1 MSDKEWEGW
10 NSPGDNNQLY
20 VDVCSQAA
28 VDDDVFAKF
37 KSIEAYTNV
46 LEHVSKDQG
55 IWYLETILEM
65 TNDLNANLEE
75 FKEND
80 KYGNPSILGDY
91 PEIGVISP
99 TTLRYIKNTFDMASL
114 VGETQLSRIVEV
126 GGGYGGLCKTLSVV
140 CDFDEYILIDLP
152 QVIKLQDRYLSNFP
166 DLHKKCIFVPCTETE
181 EIKDVDLFISNYAL
195 AECDDETQA
204 MYFDKLIANSK
215 FAYLVYNVVNFREYK
230 LANFIKKLEEIFK
243 VTTSKDLENQCLY
256 AKR

>member
-80 KYGNPSILGDY
+80 KYGNPAILGDY

-114 VGETQLSRIVEV
+114 VGETPLSRIVEV

-152 QVIKLQDRYLSNFP
+152 EVIKLQDRYLSNFP
-166 DLHKKCIFVPCTETE
+166 DLHKKCIFVPCTETK

-195 AECDDETQA
+195 SECDDETQA

-215 FAYLVYNVVNFREYK
+215 FAYLVY
-230 LANFIKKLEEIFK
+230 LSLIHI
-243 VTTSKDLENQCLY
+243 
-256 AKR
+256 